1 MRHHYQKYIAG
12 SILCILLTLAGS
24 ISAYAINT
32 VPTESLH
39 EQAEARKSMTV
50 ETNEID
56 GWPDGPM
63 IGAESAIL
71 MDVDTGIVLYEK
83 NAHEQL
89 YPASTTKLLTALLV
103 IENSTMDEV
112 VTFSHDAIFNIE
124 RNSSHIG
131 IDVGEQLT
139 MEQCLYGLLL
149 GSANEVAYA
158 LAEHVG
164 GDLDTFV
171 DMMNERAS
179 EIGCTDTHFSNA
191 NGLPQADHYTS
202 AYDLALIARECYKN
216 ETLAKI
222 SGTTHYTIPPTN
234 IQTEERPL
242 DNHHQMLTGFEYA
255 YDGIVGGKT
264 GYTDEA
270 RQTLVTCAQRNGLHL
285 VCVIMKEESPNQFL
299 DTAELFDYGFN
310 NFQKLNI
317 AANETEYTLNSSTFF
332 NTNLDIIGSS
342 KPILT
347 ISNIGDV
354 IIPKTSV
361 FSDAAVEIA
370 YSDGSMESIATL
382 TYTMG
387 GHYVGSA
394 TIDYADSS
402 TNSFEFANIITDSA
416 AVTPETVEPEHKV
429 VFVNIKTV
437 ILIIISIIGILFA
450 VFFLKMFIKKLWNSK
465 RRKRRHNRKRYRKR
479 NENIYF

>member
-1 MRHHYQKYIAG
+1 MNQSYKKCIAG
-12 SILCILLTLAGS
+12 VLLCLLFTFAGITS
-24 ISAYAINT
+24 VYAVNT
-32 VPTESLH
+32 IPTEDLR

-50 ETNEID
+50 ETNEIA

-83 NAHEQL
+83 NVHEQL

-103 IENSTMDEV
+103 IENSTMDET

-139 MEQCLYGLLL
+139 IEQCLYGLLL

-158 LAEHVG
+158 LAEHIG
-164 GDLDTFV
+164 GDLDSFV
-171 DMMNERAS
+171 NMMNVRAAQL
-179 EIGCTDTHFSNA
+179 GCTDTHFANA

-216 ETLAKI
+216 ETLSKI
-222 SGTTHYTIPPTN
+222 SGTTHYTISPTN
-234 IQTEERPL
+234 IQTEKRPL
-242 DNHHQMLTGFEYA
+242 DNHHQMLSGFKYSYE
-255 YDGIVGGKT
+255 GMVGGKT
-264 GYTDEA
+264 GYTEEA
-270 RQTLVTCAQRNGLHL
+270 RQTLVTCAQRNGLRL

-299 DTAELFDYGFN
+299 DTMELFDYGFN

-317 AANETEYTLNSSTFF
+317 ATNETEYTLNSSTFF

-347 ISNIGDV
+347 IDKTGDV
-354 IIPKTSV
+354 IIPKTAV
-361 FSDAAVEIA
+361 FSDTDVKIT
-370 YSDGSMESIATL
+370 YSDGSTDSIATL
-382 TYTMG
+382 TYTIG

-394 TIDYADSS
+394 TIDYADSN
-402 TNSFEFANIITDSA
+402 TNSFEFANIITESS
-416 AVTPETVEPEHKV
+416 AVTPKTVEPEHKV

-437 ILIIISIIGILFA
+437 ILVIISIIGLLF
-450 VFFLKMFIKKLWNSK
+450 VLFFLKAFLKKLWHSK
-465 RRKRRHNRKRYRKR
+465 RRRRRLNRKRYRRR
-479 NENIYF
+479 NNNLYF

>member
-1 MRHHYQKYIAG
+1 MRDYYKKYIPALF
-12 SILCILLTLAGS
+12 LCILLTFTGS
-24 ISAYAINT
+24 IPVYAINT
-32 VPTESLH
+32 VPTEDLH
-39 EQAEARKSMTV
+39 EQAEARKWMTV
-50 ETNEID
+50 ETNEIS

-83 NAHEQL
+83 NVQEQL

-103 IENSTMDEV
+103 IENSTMDEI

-139 MEQCLYGLLL
+139 IEQCLYGLLL

-158 LAEHVG
+158 LAEHIG
-164 GDLDTFV
+164 GDLDSFI
-171 DMMNERAS
+171 DLMNARAAQL
-179 EIGCTDTHFSNA
+179 GCTNTHFANA
-191 NGLPQADHYTS
+191 NGLPQTDHYTS

-216 ETLAKI
+216 ETLSKI
-222 SGTTHYTIPPTN
+222 SGTTHYTIPSTN
-234 IQTEERPL
+234 IQPEERPL
-242 DNHHQMLTGFEYA
+242 DNHHQMLSGFQYA

-270 RQTLVTCAQRNGLHL
+270 RQTLVTCAQRNGLRL
-285 VCVIMKEESPNQFL
+285 ICVIMKEESPNQFL

-310 NFQKLNI
+310 HFQTLNI

-347 ISNIGDV
+347 ISNTGDV
-354 IIPKTSV
+354 VIPKTAV
-361 FSDAAVEIA
+361 FSDADVEIA
-370 YSDGSMESIATL
+370 YSDGSANSIASL
-382 TYTMG
+382 TYTIG

-394 TIDYADSS
+394 TINYADSGA
-402 TNSFEFANIITDSA
+402 NSFEFANIITESS
-416 AVTPETVEPEHKV
+416 AVTSETVKPEHTI

-437 ILIIISIIGILFA
+437 ILIILGLIGILFI
-450 VFFLKMFIKKLWNSK
+450 VFFLKAFIKKLWYS
-465 RRKRRHNRKRYRKR
+465 RRRRRINRKRYRKR